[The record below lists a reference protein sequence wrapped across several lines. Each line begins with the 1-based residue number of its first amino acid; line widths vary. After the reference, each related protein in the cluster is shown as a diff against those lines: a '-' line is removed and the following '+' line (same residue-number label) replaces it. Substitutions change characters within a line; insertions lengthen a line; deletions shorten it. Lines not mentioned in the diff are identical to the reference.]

1 MTDRQAILFIA
12 PRFPYPPTRGDK
24 LVFLHR
30 LVALSAIYTID
41 LLAFYEND
49 GDPIDQE
56 YLRKYCRN
64 IILVRQNKLQVVV
77 NVLMALLGDKPLQ
90 CDYYYNRSAIK
101 KIRALLSSTSYTWV
115 YLGTIRLDSYRDL
128 FEKRTL
134 VLDYIDSMRLNFER
148 RITSRK
154 LPNLLDL
161 IEYRRL
167 LKYERTLSKAIRVG
181 FVVADADKHAL
192 DDAPNIIVVPNGVTI
207 PDARVPDKVQ
217 NSIVYVGSMFYSPNI
232 QAAHYLAGNI
242 LPRIR
247 AEIPDVR
254 LFIVGNRP
262 VASIRRLH
270 SDSIIVTGFVE
281 RVFDYIQA
289 SWISICPMLSGS
301 GIQNKIL
308 ECMAAGLPVITTT
321 LGKGSIRCDDQTLL
335 VRDRPDDVAALAI
348 RLLRDSRLRDEIGC
362 AARVFVEKEYSW
374 ATNYTAVRNALEKF
388 REG

>member
-1 MTDRQAILFIA
+1 
-12 PRFPYPPTRGDK
+12 
-24 LVFLHR
+24 
-30 LVALSAIYTID
+30 
-41 LLAFYEND
+41 
-49 GDPIDQE
+49 
-56 YLRKYCRN
+56 
-64 IILVRQNKLQVVV
+64 
-77 NVLMALLGDKPLQ
+77 
-90 CDYYYNRSAIK
+90 
-101 KIRALLSSTSYTWV
+101 
-115 YLGTIRLDSYRDL
+115 
-128 FEKRTL
+128 
-134 VLDYIDSMRLNFER
+134 MRLNFER

-308 ECMAAGLPVITTT
+308 E
-321 LGKGSIRCDDQTLL
+321 
-335 VRDRPDDVAALAI
+335 
-348 RLLRDSRLRDEIGC
+348 
-362 AARVFVEKEYSW
+362 
-374 ATNYTAVRNALEKF
+374 
-388 REG
+388 